1 MTDSEQIKLRIKEVL
16 PALRE
21 KYGLTSVGI
30 FGSYVR
36 DDQSRG
42 SDVDIL
48 VEFEEPIS
56 LFRFMA
62 LEYEL
67 EDLIGRKVDLVM
79 KTALKP
85 AIGRDILSEVV
96 YAEWVGA

>member
-1 MTDSEQIKLRIKEVL
+1 MTDSEQIISRIKEAR

-21 KYGLTSVGI
+21 KYGVTSLGI
-30 FGSYVR
+30 FGYYVR
-36 DDQSRG
+36 EDQSRS

-62 LEYEL
+62 MEYEL

-85 AIGRDILSEVV
+85 AIGRYVLSEVV
-96 YAEWVGA
+96 YAE

>member
-1 MTDSEQIKLRIKEVL
+1 MTDSDQIILRIKEVL

-21 KYGLTSVGI
+21 KYGVKSLGI

-67 EDLIGRKVDLVM
+67 EDFTGRKVDLVM

-85 AIGRDILSEVV
+85 AIGRHILGEVA
-96 YAEWVGA
+96 YL

>member
-1 MTDSEQIKLRIKEVL
+1 MTDSEQIILRIKEVL

-36 DDQSRG
+36 DNQRRG

-62 LEYEL
+62 LEHEL

-85 AIGRDILSEVV
+85 AIGRHILSEVI
-96 YAEWVGA
+96 YAE

>member
-1 MTDSEQIKLRIKEVL
+1 LRIKGVL

-36 DDQSRG
+36 DDQRGG

-85 AIGRDILSEVV
+85 AIGKQILSEVI
-96 YAEWVGA
+96 YAE

>member
-1 MTDSEQIKLRIKEVL
+1 MTDSEQIILRIKKAL

-21 KYGLTSVGI
+21 KYGVKSLGI

-56 LFRFMA
+56 LFRFMTM
-62 LEYEL
+62 EYEI

-85 AIGRDILSEVV
+85 GIGRHVLSEVV
-96 YAEWVGA
+96 YL